1 MAPSTDTPAPKASP
15 EDLWADRLNG
25 LMLTLLGVAF
35 LAGLAFFGWFKIA
48 GPGRGNTDQDV
59 FPWAS
64 APLAFAAMVSLF
76 MIVRGARHLYRSF
89 RA

>member
-1 MAPSTDTPAPKASP
+1 MAQSTDTPAVKTSP

-25 LMLTLLGVAF
+25 LMLALLGVAV
-35 LAGLAFFGWFKIA
+35 LAGLAFFAWFKIA

-59 FPWAS
+59 FPWAA
-64 APLAFAAMVSLF
+64 APLAFTTTAGLF
-76 MIVRGARHLYRSF
+76 MIVRGVRHLYRSF